1 MATNENGSGKD
12 VELAPQ
18 QKETPDD
25 ARLGLELGVDSNLA
39 FITPFNAKSFG
50 LAKNTD
56 EELHEVLHEEGDDL
70 GPTIRQLAIMRR
82 QDGQARALYRLL
94 TLPIRAAL
102 QGATFTAAEGGDTE
116 KEFIEQV
123 FNTPSEQG
131 GMTVTFHHFMAQLLL
146 GLFDGFSAFEKVI
159 WMPEYGPLKGKYTLK
174 KLAYRPSDT
183 ISFVTDKN
191 GGFAGLRQRAYNGGR
206 VTDVYIEPDYA
217 FYYAAQEEERKFYG
231 VSFFQAAFYHY
242 DKKVKLYFTAHLAAQ
257 RAAVGT
263 RVGTHPANASTLQKR
278 EFAQSMA
285 NLAFA
290 QYMMQPDGFKVEVL
304 KEGGSFDFLNL
315 INHHNSQMSKSIL
328 AGFFDKDQGAGTND
342 GSLVNFAQPG
352 DDMFILMLR
361 AIMDDIAAS
370 INHFII
376 PQLVDYN
383 FEGAKYPEFTWG
395 KLTDEQKSAISGLF
409 DKLATTAAQSQGV
422 TPEFMRALE
431 EEMADELGLD
441 IDYDEVDARIAE
453 EQQLQQQQFG
463 VDANGNPIQGQPQ
476 DPNNPTPP
484 GAPGGAGATPPAAG
498 GGDIAS
504 FTKQLAALSADE
516 IEGDEGYADLMRLAA
531 DMLDEAETVELAR
544 VKTQQGV
551 KKYGQQIGAQIFKD
565 GNKPAARPITI
576 ERLKS
581 LQAQIEASQAI
592 GDETLTQNLMGLF
605 EYAIRRYAGGK
616 KSIKSVLT
624 ELKSASKNG

>member
-1 MATNENGSGKD
+1 MATEDNGSGKD
-12 VELAPQ
+12 IELAPT

-25 ARLGLELGVDSNLA
+25 ARLGVELGVDSNLA
-39 FITPFNAKSFG
+39 FVTPFNPGAFG
-50 LAKNTD
+50 LAKSTD
-56 EELHEVLHEEGDDL
+56 EELHEVLHEEGNDL

-102 QGATFTAAEGGDTE
+102 TGATFTASEGGDEE
-116 KEFIEQV
+116 KEFIEAV

-146 GLFDGFSAFEKVI
+146 GLFDGFAAFEKVI

-174 KLAYRPSDT
+174 KLAYRPADT
-183 ISFVTDKN
+183 ITFVTDKN

-206 VTDVYIEPDYA
+206 VTDVYIEPDYS

-231 VSFFQAAFYHY
+231 VSFFQSAFYHY

-328 AGFFDKDQGAGTND
+328 AGFFDKDQGAGQGD

-361 AIMDDIAAS
+361 AIMDDIASS

-383 FEGAKYPEFTWG
+383 FEGGKYPEFTWG
-395 KLTDEQKSAISGLF
+395 KLTDEQKSAINSLF

-431 EEMADELGLD
+431 EEMAEELGLD

-463 VDANGNPIQGQPQ
+463 AGAVDDQGNPIPQ

-484 GAPGGAGATPPAAG
+484 PAGGNPAAPAG
-498 GGDIAS
+498 GGDVAA
-504 FTKQLAALSADE
+504 FTKQIASLTAEDF
-516 IEGDEGYADLMRLAA
+516 GDEGYADLMHLAA
-531 DMLDEAETVELAR
+531 DMLDEAETLELAR
-544 VKTQQGV
+544 VQTQQGV
-551 KKYGQQIGAQIFKD
+551 KKYGQQIGMEIKKD
-565 GNKPAARPITI
+565 GQKAASRPITI
-576 ERLKS
+576 ERLRS
-581 LQAQIEASQAI
+581 LQAQIDASQAI
-592 GDETLTQNLMGLF
+592 GDKTLTQNLMGLF
-605 EYAIRRYAGGK
+605 EYAIRRYALQGEG

-624 ELKSASKNG
+624 ELKAPEKDG